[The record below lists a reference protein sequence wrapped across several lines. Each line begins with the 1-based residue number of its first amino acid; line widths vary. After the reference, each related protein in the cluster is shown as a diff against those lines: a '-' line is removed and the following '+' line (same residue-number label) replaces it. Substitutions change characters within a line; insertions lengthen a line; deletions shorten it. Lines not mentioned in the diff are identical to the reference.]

1 MNVFEAAWSDV
12 VNHGIKISTHMD
24 FSIFLSNIF
33 FKMEES
39 SMKHIYSIKRLL
51 LYFVSSALI
60 SLAVSSC
67 GSSGNSGNTGTGQ
80 DPMALDLVTLY
91 STVTSITIHV
101 AYEPDAVP
109 FTGAFSDGGQYWSV
123 LENNLNALFLGR
135 IIEPDISVPKDLS
148 GMEQI
153 SKQAQTSWTTTEID
167 KLAQSTWD
175 IPQTST
181 SAEFYVLFVNG
192 YFKDQGTVNQQVIGL
207 SLGGT
212 SIVCVFKDVINAT
225 GYPLLVEEVME
236 QTTLVHE
243 FGHALGLVND
253 GIPMVTNH
261 EDSGHPHHCT
271 NEDCVMF
278 WENDGSNLNVFIQKI
293 VDSPS
298 DVIFGPECLN
308 DTQSY
313 KP

>member
-1 MNVFEAAWSDV
+1 MTLKYYRLKYS
-12 VNHGIKISTHMD
+12 
-24 FSIFLSNIF
+24 FLS
-33 FKMEES
+33 
-39 SMKHIYSIKRLL
+39 LL
-51 LYFVSSALI
+51 IGVLIAL
-60 SLAVSSC
+60 AGFSC
-67 GSSGNSGNTGTGQ
+67 GSSGNSGSNGTGQ
-80 DPMALDLVTLY
+80 DPMALNLVTLY
-91 STVTSITIHV
+91 STVRSITVHV

-109 FTGAFSDGGQYWSV
+109 FAGAFSDGGQFWSV

-135 IIEPDISVPKDLS
+135 ITKPDISVPKDLS

-153 SKQAQTSWTTTEID
+153 SKQAQTSWTTAEIE

-175 IPQTST
+175 IPQTPT

-192 YFKDQGTVNQQVIGL
+192 YFKDQSGVNQQIIGL

-212 SIVCVFKDVINAT
+212 SIVCVFKDVINAS
-225 GYPLLVEEVME
+225 GYDMLIEEVIE

-243 FGHALGLVND
+243 FGHTLGLVND
-253 GIPMVTNH
+253 GVPMVTNH
-261 EDSGHPHHCT
+261 EDSEHPHHCT
-271 NEDCVMF
+271 NENCVMF
-278 WENDGSNLNVFIQKI
+278 WENDGSNRNVFIQKI

-298 DVIFGPECLN
+298 DVIYGPECLN

>member
-1 MNVFEAAWSDV
+1 MKPGA
-12 VNHGIKISTHMD
+12 
-24 FSIFLSNIF
+24 FLVPP
-33 FKMEES
+33 
-39 SMKHIYSIKRLL
+39 
-51 LYFVSSALI
+51 YFVLSVLIAL
-60 SLAVSSC
+60 AGFSC
-67 GSSGNSGNTGTGQ
+67 GSSGNSGSTGTGQ

-91 STVTSITIHV
+91 STVTSITVHV

-109 FTGAFSDGGQYWSV
+109 FTGTFADGGQFWSV

-135 IIEPDISVPKDLS
+135 IIEPAISVPKDLS

-153 SKQAQTSWTTTEID
+153 PKQAQISWTTAQIVT
-167 KLAQSTWD
+167 LAQSTWD
-175 IPQTST
+175 IPQTSR

-192 YFKDQGTVNQQVIGL
+192 FFKDQSGVNQQIIGL

-212 SIVCVFKDVINAT
+212 SIVCVFKDVINAS
-225 GYPLLVEEVME
+225 GYPLLIEEVIE

-243 FGHALGLVND
+243 FGHTLGLVND
-253 GIPMVTNH
+253 GVPMVTNH
-261 EDSGHPHHCT
+261 EDSEHPHHCT

-278 WENDGSNLNVFIQKI
+278 WENDGSNRNVFIQKI

-298 DVIFGPECLN
+298 DVIYGQECLN